1 MPPDAAA
8 CCCPYPPLPGN
19 GLHHTKRRAFRL
31 APEGAHGNGC
41 CGGFAPPSPES
52 SRRVR
57 PGAQTCRSVGY
68 AAHAKR
74 HGIAFISS
82 AAILYSIST
91 AASSG
96 MKSPPRMGRATV
108 CRKSLAEFRGRS
120 REINFNHF
128 RRRRVRRR
136 KYFSRSGVSNC
147 PPLADNRGAE
157 RSAGPFV
164 EEGRAFF
171 DKMKPAPNGTGRVFK
186 RCRQAPCPGRARARR
201 GS

>member
-1 MPPDAAA
+1 MCLSKKQNAQPPKERSA
-8 CCCPYPPLPGN
+8 
-19 GLHHTKRRAFRL
+19 TMRRAARCR
-31 APEGAHGNGC
+31 GALLPLS
-41 CGGFAPPSPES
+41 PPC
-52 SRRVR
+52 
-57 PGAQTCRSVGY
+57 PGTVCITRSVGHSGSRPRAHTAMAV
-68 AAHAKR
+68 AADSHRLPPTPPAGSCPALRRAER

-82 AAILYSIST
+82 AAILYSISA

-108 CRKSLAEFRGRS
+108 CIKSLAEFRGRS

-147 PPLADNRGAE
+147 PPVADNRGAE

-164 EEGRAFF
+164 EEGSAFF
-171 DKMKPAPNGTGRVFK
+171 DKMKPAPNG
-186 RCRQAPCPGRARARR
+186 ADRAF
-201 GS
+201 

>member
-1 MPPDAAA
+1 MPRHAAA
-8 CCCPYPPLPGN
+8 PIPPCPGTVCITRSDGHSGSHPKAHTAMAVAADSHRLPPNPPAGSGPALRRAAAWVMQPTLKDTGSRLFQVRLYFTAFPPL
-19 GLHHTKRRAFRL
+19 RQ
-31 APEGAHGNGC
+31 AH
-41 CGGFAPPSPES
+41 
-52 SRRVR
+52 V
-57 PGAQTCRSVGY
+57 
-68 AAHAKR
+68 
-74 HGIAFISS
+74 
-82 AAILYSIST
+82 
-91 AASSG
+91 
-96 MKSPPRMGRATV
+96 KSPPQTGRATV

-157 RSAGPFV
+157 RSAGLFV